1 MFTNENKGAYHG
13 SRNRPRARIC
23 VPCLAAVFAA
33 EPDAGAGTFAGDA
46 AAQTQGGGRW
56 KACGDD
62 VKKFCANVDKGK
74 GQVRTCLDSHAAELS
89 DSCKTARAEHAAKKD
104 APAQ

>member
-1 MFTNENKGAYHG
+1 MFTKSTFAL
-13 SRNRPRARIC
+13 AF
-23 VPCLAAVFAA
+23 VCLASAAALAA
-33 EPDAGAGTFAGDA
+33 EPDAAPAPAGDA

-74 GQVRTCLDSHAAELS
+74 GQMRACLDSHAAELS
-89 DSCKTARAEHAAKKD
+89 DSCKSARAEHAAKKD
-104 APAQ
+104 KPAQ